1 MPLPA
6 NEYRPQLI
14 TARRPFVS
22 WLIISAG
29 ALLFCWLIIAAP
41 LAVGSHDRFA
51 LTIYRAF
58 STFCHQLPERSFFI
72 AGHQFAVCARC
83 TGLYAGFTL
92 GLLVYPLIR
101 SLTKTFAPPRKW
113 LLISAI
119 PLTVDFS
126 LTFFGIWENTH
137 SSRFLTGFLLG
148 GVAVFYVM
156 PGIAELS
163 LWGWAGPTRK
173 PLATFTVISPEN
185 IATAPSDYSAPERR
199 I

>member
-6 NEYRPQLI
+6 NEYRPQLM
-14 TARRPFVS
+14 TARRPLVS

-29 ALLFCWLIIAAP
+29 ALLFCWLLIAAP

-58 STFCHQLPERSFFI
+58 SALCHQLPERSFFI

-92 GLLVYPLIR
+92 ALLVYPLIR
-101 SLTKTFAPPRKW
+101 SLTTTFAPPRKW

-119 PLTVDFS
+119 PMTVDFS

-163 LWGWAGPTRK
+163 LWGWPGPTRK
-173 PLATFTVISPEN
+173 PLATFTVTSPEH
-185 IATAPSDYSAPERR
+185 ILTAPSDYSAPERR